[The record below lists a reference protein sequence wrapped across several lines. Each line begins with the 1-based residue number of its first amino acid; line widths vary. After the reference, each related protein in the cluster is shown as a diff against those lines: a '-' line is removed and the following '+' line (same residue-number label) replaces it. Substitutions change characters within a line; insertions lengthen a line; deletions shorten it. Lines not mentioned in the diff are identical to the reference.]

1 MRKGLMAMMAV
12 VAAALVGCS
21 SGTAATPSAQKGV
34 DHNDAD
40 VKFSLE
46 MIPHHQQTI
55 MIVDMATNKAGTDQV
70 RETAASLLAGEDKDI
85 QQMRGWL
92 TAWNSPQ
99 PMDAAMGGHD
109 MPGMV
114 SQADIK
120 ALDSA
125 AGEEFDKQWLTL
137 LVKHLENGVTMS
149 QDVMKNGMHADTKAL
164 AGRIV
169 KNQEKQIT
177 EVKKTLP

>member
-1 MRKGLMAMMAV
+1 MRTGLMAMIAV
-12 VAAALVGCS
+12 LAVALTGCS
-21 SGTAATPSAQKGV
+21 SGTTAAPPAQKGV
-34 DHNDAD
+34 DHNQAD

-55 MIVDMATNKAGTDQV
+55 MIVDMATNKGGTDQV

-99 PMDAAMGGHD
+99 PMDADHGGHD

-120 ALDSA
+120 ALESVQGTD
-125 AGEEFDKQWLTL
+125 FDTKWLSL

-149 QDVMKNGMHADTKAL
+149 QDVLKNGMHADTRTL

-169 KNQEKQIT
+169 KNQEKQIA

>member
-1 MRKGLMAMMAV
+1 MRTGLMALMAV
-12 VAAALVGCS
+12 IAAALVGCS
-21 SGTAATPSAQKGV
+21 SGTAATPPAQKGV
-34 DHNDAD
+34 DHNEAD

-55 MIVDMATNKAGTDQV
+55 MIVDMASNKATTQQV
-70 RETAASLLAGEDKDI
+70 KVVAASLLSAEEKDI

-99 PMDAAMGGHD
+99 PMDAAHGGHD

-120 ALDSA
+120 ALESA
-125 AGEEFDKQWLTL
+125 TGEDFDKKWLAL
-137 LVKHLENGVTMS
+137 IVKHLENGVTMS
-149 QDVMKNGMHADTKAL
+149 QDVLQNGMHADTKAL
-164 AGRIV
+164 ANEIV
-169 KNQEKQIT
+169 ENQEKQIAS
-177 EVKKTLP
+177 VKALP

>member
-1 MRKGLMAMMAV
+1 MRTRLMAV
-12 VAAALVGCS
+12 VTLIALALTGCS
-21 SGTAATPSAQKGV
+21 SGNAAAPAAQKGV

-55 MIVDMATNKAGTDQV
+55 MIVDMATNKGGTDQV
-70 RETAASLLAGEDKDI
+70 RETAASLLAGEDRDI
-85 QQMRGWL
+85 KQMRAWL

-99 PMDAAMGGHD
+99 PMDASMGGHD

-114 SQADIK
+114 NQADIK

-125 AGEEFDKQWLTL
+125 TGADFDTKWLAL
-137 LVKHLENGVTMS
+137 IVKHLENGVTMS
-149 QDVMKNGMHADTKAL
+149 QDVIKNGMHADTKAL
-164 AGRIV
+164 AGKII
-169 KNQEKQIT
+169 KNQEKQIA
-177 EVKKTLP
+177 EVKKSKP